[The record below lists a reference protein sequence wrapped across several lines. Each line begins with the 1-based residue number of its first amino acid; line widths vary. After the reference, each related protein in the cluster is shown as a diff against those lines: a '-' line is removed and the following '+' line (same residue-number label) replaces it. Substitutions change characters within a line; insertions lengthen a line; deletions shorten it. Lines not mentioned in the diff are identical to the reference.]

1 MSNTT
6 ERRVGAADHIE
17 GARSGAERAAPRRR
31 LRGKALAE
39 LARLRPTQ
47 LTLGYTHVDHKKEVT
62 QRHDDPGDRD
72 ALRRFLRRHRL
83 KTIAGP
89 GGDLYIVDH
98 HHWARAWLEL
108 GYEWAPVCVLHDLS
122 HLSAAAF
129 WRRMRRL
136 GHVHPYDE
144 HGKLLGPKAL
154 PPTVMGMRND
164 PYRSLA
170 AFAREAGGYR
180 KPGNAYG
187 DFCWARFLRERVEQD
202 MGSTAGFGLALAE
215 SIRLARSAK
224 ARRLPGYCGA
234 GAARRSGNRAA
245 GSKKG
250 ATKGKARRKAAT
262 ASAKG

>member
-1 MSNTT
+1 MSSTT
-6 ERRVGAADHIE
+6 ERRAGAADDGE
-17 GARSGAERAAPRRR
+17 ARRSGTERAAAPRR
-31 LRGKALAE
+31 LRGKAIAE

-47 LTLGYTHVDHKKEVT
+47 LTLGYVHVNHKIEVT
-62 QRHDDPGDRD
+62 RRHADPEDLD

-98 HHWARAWLEL
+98 HHWARAWVEL
-108 GYEWAPVCVLHDLS
+108 GYEWAPVQILRDLS
-122 HLSAAAF
+122 HMSASAF
-129 WRRMRRL
+129 WKRMRRL

-154 PPTVMGMRND
+154 PPTVMGMRDD

-170 AFAREAGGYR
+170 AFTREAGAYR

-187 DFCWARFLRERVEQD
+187 DFCWAGFLRERVEQD
-202 MGSTAGFGLALAE
+202 MHSIAGFGLALAE
-215 SIRLARSAK
+215 AIRLARSAK

-234 GAARRSGNRAA
+234 AA
-245 GSKKG
+245 GKRRNGTAAGKEKDAG
-250 ATKGKARRKAAT
+250 NGKAGRADGRK
-262 ASAKG
+262 G